1 MISFY
6 MDNIF
11 YTLLYRFIIGGTI
24 LSGST
29 WLANNSNPLLAGIL
43 ITIPLELV
51 SLFFVSEKKIQAY
64 AYSILIMSIATVIP
78 VLYYNLILPYK
89 VLVYPFD
96 VCSSFIVWLLV
107 GLILYFYVPKTIL

>member
-1 MISFY
+1 MESLY
-6 MDNIF
+6 
-11 YTLLYRFIIGGTI
+11 YTLFYRFIIGGII

-51 SLFFVSEKKIQAY
+51 SLFFVHENRLRSY

-89 VLVYPFD
+89 FLEYPFD

-107 GLILYFYVPKTIL
+107 GIILYLYVPKTII